1 MEPTVLQPQ
10 RKGWWARNWKWFVP
24 VGCLTSLAVVV
35 GVIVLFISLVFGV
48 MKSSDAYKQAMVA
61 VRANQQVVANLG
73 TPIEEGTFVS
83 GNVSVTN
90 GSGQAELAIP
100 VSGPHG
106 TGTVY
111 VQATKSAGQWTFD
124 ELVVEID
131 ETQHR
136 IDLLENAAP

>member
-24 VGCLTSLAVVV
+24 VGCLSCLAIFV
-35 GVIVLFISLVFGV
+35 GVIVLIISVVFGI
-48 MKSSDAYKQAMVA
+48 MKSSDPYKQAMVA
-61 VRANQQVVANLG
+61 VRANEQVVAKLG
-73 TPIEEGTFVS
+73 TPIEEGTVIS

-90 GSGQAELAIP
+90 ASGHADLVIP

-111 VQATKSAGQWTFD
+111 VKATKSAGQWTFD
-124 ELVVEID
+124 NLAVEID
-131 ETQHR
+131 DTADR
-136 IDLLENAAP
+136 IDLLEYDAP